1 MKALKL
7 TTSLAALALLFAC
20 GSEESPTEPAQTQ
33 EPESKGRFKRKLRN
47 RHAECLRQP
56 SNKHLRQ
63 QTPLNRVCWMQRESR
78 KKN

>member
-33 EPESKGRFKRKLRN
+33 EPEQGQVQAQAQEQARGVLTTTR
-47 RHAECLRQP
+47 
-56 SNKHLRQ
+56 NKHLRQ